1 MSRSERVAAGRPRL
15 PGRLAAAACALL
27 LGAVLSASAAG
38 GEHDGLL
45 RSLGTS
51 GWVPAEGGSP
61 RTFGPENLY
70 EEIDGEAELFL
81 PYGFREMTAAIL
93 SRPGGSGEVRLEL
106 FLHETPRDAF
116 GVYSQHRFPGQ
127 ETVRVGPSE
136 AVVSDASLDFFRGR
150 TFVRIRKASPGAS
163 RAELSALADAVVP
176 LLPGGADP
184 PRETEVLAVPGLVPG
199 SVAYQ
204 VRAIRGYDAL
214 APGFE
219 ARVAREG
226 AEVAVLYRPPRQAGE
241 AVRELLSRSLP
252 GFRETAP
259 GRFAADLPS
268 GPLYLVAGEGVAGV
282 AGRIS
287 PEAARPILDDLC
299 GRLPGCKGK

>member
-1 MSRSERVAAGRPRL
+1 MAGARRTAGGTIRFPRALAVAAR
-15 PGRLAAAACALL
+15 ALL
-27 LGAVLSASAAG
+27 LAALFVASAAG
-38 GEHDGLL
+38 GEHDGLI

-51 GWVPAEGGSP
+51 GWAPVEGGSP

-93 SRPGGSGEVRLEL
+93 SRAGSPGEVRLEL
-106 FLHETPRDAF
+106 FLHEIPRDAF
-116 GVYSQHRFPGQ
+116 GAYSQHRFPGQ

-136 AVVSDASLDFFRGR
+136 AVVSDASLDFFRGT
-150 TFVRIRKASPGAS
+150 TFVRIRKASPGAT
-163 RAELSALADAVVP
+163 RADLSSLADAVVG
-176 LLPGGADP
+176 LLPGGADF
-184 PRETEVLAVPGLVPG
+184 PRETEVLAIPGQVRG

-226 AEVAVLYRPPRQAGE
+226 AEFSILYRPPRQAGE
-241 AVRELLSRSLP
+241 AVTELLSRALP

-259 GRFAADLPS
+259 GRFAADLPT
-268 GPLYLVAGEGVAGV
+268 GALHLVAGEGVAGV

-299 GRLPGCKGK
+299 GRLPGCAGK